1 MTTDPIADLLTR
13 IRNAQLASH
22 KKVSVPYSSVKESI
36 VKLMIKNKYLKDYK
50 LEGKKSRS
58 KNRGSSVKPGP
69 HLNLMIRLRYKA
81 KIGVLTSLTR
91 ISKPGIRVYANTKEL
106 PKLMRGRGILILSTS
121 KGLMTGKDALDKKL
135 GGELILK
142 IT

>member
-13 IRNAQLASH
+13 IRNAIAAKH
-22 KKVSVPYSSVKESI
+22 KNVSVPYSVTKEAI
-36 VKLMIKNKYLKDYK
+36 VKLIIKNNYLKDYQK
-50 LEGKKSRS
+50 TGKKPHFILEIALKYK
-58 KNRGSSVKPGP
+58 KNVPA
-69 HLNLMIRLRYKA
+69 ITT
-81 KIGVLTSLTR
+81 IDR
-91 ISKPGIRVYANTKEL
+91 ISKPGVRVYANLNQL

-121 KGLMTGKDALDKKL
+121 KGLMTGKDAFNQKL